1 MADSREVHRAGDR
14 FLTRHGQIGTW
25 HSFSFGAHYDP
36 ANVAF
41 GPLVAFNDER
51 LAPGAGFEPHHH
63 SGIEIVTY
71 VVAGTLSHRSDADA
85 SRDATLVAA
94 GGVQRLHAAD
104 GVVHS
109 ERNAS
114 DEEPL
119 RFLQSWLV
127 AGDPEARRHRVV
139 TPQAAREE
147 WNVVA
152 AGSSS
157 ATSGAVPLSV
167 AGASLVVGELDPG
180 QRLQLPAGRLHVFV
194 VEGSARLDGP
204 ADDIV
209 LESADVLRCSLF
221 DSGELSAGPSGA
233 HLLGWVFDD

>member
-1 MADSREVHRAGDR
+1 MAERLAVHRAEDR
-14 FLTRHGQIGTW
+14 FLTRHGGVESW

-63 SGIEIVTY
+63 GGIEIVTY

-94 GGVQRLHAAD
+94 GGVQRLHSGD

-114 DEEPL
+114 DSQPL
-119 RFLQSWLV
+119 RFVQSWLL
-127 AGDPEARRHRVV
+127 AGDPEARRHLVA
-139 TPQAAREE
+139 TPLVARGE

-152 AGSSS
+152 AGPSSVS
-157 ATSGAVPLSV
+157 PDVLPLSV
-167 AGASLVVGELDPG
+167 VGASLLVGELDPG
-180 QRLQLPAGRLHVFV
+180 QRLQLPAGRTHVFI
-194 VEGSARLDGP
+194 VEGSARLTGP

-209 LESADVLRCSLF
+209 VESEDALRCSMS
-221 DSGELSAGPSGA
+221 DGGELVAGHSGA